1 MMANVADRSSELYEN
16 SPDAIV
22 PKQRHR
28 VLALVPAHNEES
40 IIENTVRSLMTQTY
54 RPALV
59 LVIADN
65 CTDQTVSI
73 VQRLIQDY
81 GSHRLRILE
90 TIANTGKK
98 AGALNQGL
106 HSINRQD
113 YDLVLQMDADSVLDM
128 EITRKAVEYLR
139 QDPTMGGVCAGYTT
153 MPLKGTE
160 TLFQKLLWRLQ
171 NIEYGSANA
180 WRVEFLKSAR
190 VLPGV
195 TTVYRMKV
203 IEDVLAQRNDG
214 QVWDEASLVE
224 DYELTLRV
232 KDLGWGAGNSTE
244 MFVWSDAPLSI
255 SELWKQRLRWYGGT
269 IDEIRKR
276 GFRRHSRWEYV
287 PLVVAPIFIMMRLI
301 LLGAY
306 AFLAI
311 TAQPLVIWTP
321 FLGGELISLAYQLY
335 RMRYAHYIDATQV
348 LIVVSLVPYWFY
360 SALVEAAWVYG
371 GYLSFFRPNRTW

>member
-1 MMANVADRSSELYEN
+1 MANVADRSSELYEN

-128 EITRKAVEYLR
+128 
-139 QDPTMGGVCAGYTT
+139 
-153 MPLKGTE
+153 
-160 TLFQKLLWRLQ
+160 
-171 NIEYGSANA
+171 
-180 WRVEFLKSAR
+180 
-190 VLPGV
+190 
-195 TTVYRMKV
+195 
-203 IEDVLAQRNDG
+203 
-214 QVWDEASLVE
+214 
-224 DYELTLRV
+224 
-232 KDLGWGAGNSTE
+232 
-244 MFVWSDAPLSI
+244 
-255 SELWKQRLRWYGGT
+255 
-269 IDEIRKR
+269 
-276 GFRRHSRWEYV
+276 
-287 PLVVAPIFIMMRLI
+287 
-301 LLGAY
+301 
-306 AFLAI
+306 
-311 TAQPLVIWTP
+311 
-321 FLGGELISLAYQLY
+321 
-335 RMRYAHYIDATQV
+335 
-348 LIVVSLVPYWFY
+348 
-360 SALVEAAWVYG
+360 
-371 GYLSFFRPNRTW
+371 